1 MALIIISL
9 LVLIPL
15 ALLVWD
21 LPRPSRYTSAENNHA
36 DVEPNAPRV
45 MGTALRVHA

>member
-21 LPRPSRYTSAENNHA
+21 LPRPSRYTSAENAGA
-36 DVEPNAPRV
+36 DLEPDAPV
-45 MGTALRVHA
+45 TALHIHA